1 MDSDEVAEYVE
12 RSQQLL
18 EASPQMNEQNTKV
31 RLVQPLLELLGWD
44 LYSTEVELEYTVPMA
59 SGSTHVDYALL
70 VGDSPVVFVEAK
82 AASSGL
88 SSQHVQQLK
97 SYMRQELDVDWG
109 ILTNGKEF
117 EVLTKDQ
124 YSNDG
129 EEVSVVQF
137 DLDDLGE
144 NPEVLE
150 LLSKEAIRSG
160 KADEIAAQVA
170 QTNEAIRYLNR
181 NEDEVT
187 ETVRSAVEDELGE
200 VPLDLEEQSRD
211 FVQNLV
217 SALREQRQFVSEDPP
232 AGTGEPP
239 VNPPEEEGPDEDDE
253 LQPRQNRVV
262 GTISRDE
269 IEGDDDATVAVYPS
283 RESGLRFLKENAA
296 WGFVRVGRDFDYIA
310 MYVTGDESEV
320 RYFAEVKEVVDPSEA
335 DLERDPLDY
344 LDRDEVGEGK
354 KVIEFERD
362 SFFELKNPIPYESQ
376 HAQSRRDT
384 TLGKLREAGTTD
396 DLF

>member
-18 EASPQMNEQNTKV
+18 DASPQMNEQNTKV

-82 AASSGL
+82 ASSSGL
-88 SSQHVQQLK
+88 SSQHVTQLK

-124 YSNDG
+124 HSNGG

-137 DLDDLGE
+137 DLDDLAE
-144 NPEVLE
+144 DSEVLE
-150 LLSKEAIRSG
+150 LLSKDAIRSG

-170 QTNEAIRYLNR
+170 QTNEAIRYLNQH
-181 NEDEVT
+181 EDEVT
-187 ETVRSAVEDELGE
+187 ETVSSAVESELGE
-200 VPLDLEEQSRD
+200 VPLDLDEQSRD
-211 FVQNLV
+211 FVQNLA

-232 AGTGEPP
+232 AGTDEQP
-239 VNPPEEEGPDEDDE
+239 VSPPEEEDPDEDDE

-269 IEGDDDATVAVYPS
+269 IDGDEDATVAVYPS

-310 MYVTGDESEV
+310 MYVTGDESAI
-320 RYFAEVKEVVDPSEA
+320 RYFAEVDEVVDPGEG
-335 DLERDPLDY
+335 DLERKLENY
-344 LDRDEVGEGK
+344 NIGEHN
-354 KVIEFERD
+354 KVIQFKQN
-362 SFFELKNPIPYESQ
+362 SFYELENPIPYESQ

-384 TLGKLREAGTTD
+384 TLDKLREAETTD